1 MSLGDVT
8 FRNTVTVVSANIITK
23 VLDIGTT
30 LILVRLLEP
39 AVFGLL
45 AITSIIVNI
54 LLLFRDFGVE
64 SALIYRKGDISEA
77 ADTAFFMIPLIALLL
92 YSAAFFSADFI
103 AEFYGE
109 GIISPVIRVSALSI
123 IVYSLGSVPLTLL
136 AKELDF
142 YRKVLPEITS
152 AIVKVFITLFLA
164 FNGFGIWSIVYG
176 GLVSGIIGLITVWIV
191 SDWRPTFQFNKRI
204 SWELIGY
211 GKHIFGLVVLVFIL
225 TNIDDVAVGKIL
237 GVTLLGYYS
246 IAYSTANL
254 PVTNIT
260 HVVSKVM
267 FPTYSRIQ
275 DNMKKLKTAYTK
287 TIEYVSVI
295 SIPAT
300 LGIFTLAPEIVV
312 FVLGN
317 KWDPAIMV
325 TPLRILS
332 VYALFRSLAITGDVF
347 RAIGRPKFLVDV
359 TVVQLILVLI
369 FIIPAISRY
378 GLNGISVLTTMGVL
392 LSLIVCTGEVMKVL
406 DLGWIEFA
414 ELLKNKFTAS
424 FSAMIVIG
432 LLKNYLV
439 QSAAVF
445 IFYVLIYC
453 LIYLS
458 VLYHTDRKTVL
469 EMIRLVKEFLEKK

>member
-1 MSLGDVT
+1 
-8 FRNTVTVVSANIITK
+8 
-23 VLDIGTT
+23 
-30 LILVRLLEP
+30 
-39 AVFGLL
+39 
-45 AITSIIVNI
+45 
-54 LLLFRDFGVE
+54 
-64 SALIYRKGDISEA
+64 
-77 ADTAFFMIPLIALLL
+77 
-92 YSAAFFSADFI
+92 
-103 AEFYGE
+103 
-109 GIISPVIRVSALSI
+109 
-123 IVYSLGSVPLTLL
+123 
-136 AKELDF
+136 
-142 YRKVLPEITS
+142 
-152 AIVKVFITLFLA
+152 
-164 FNGFGIWSIVYG
+164 
-176 GLVSGIIGLITVWIV
+176 
-191 SDWRPTFQFNKRI
+191 
-204 SWELIGY
+204 
-211 GKHIFGLVVLVFIL
+211 
-225 TNIDDVAVGKIL
+225 
-237 GVTLLGYYS
+237 VTLLGYYS